1 MQFSLNKRRGLASL
15 ATSALV
21 AGALTVPV
29 ALLASPA
36 QAASGPIAYTCDLTL
51 SGSQAANGGPRQA
64 TLTFDTDAAEQATVG
79 STVTPTLTATL
90 AFDSAYSQLFVP
102 SPVNRF
108 GGSLTATTDTEGTAG
123 TAPITFTQWDRGGGM
138 GSPITNISMTGTGSW
153 GDITPAAAGALD
165 LGVSTLTGSL
175 YMGTTFSPNNTA
187 VPTTCTPNGPA
198 LTSVDTITAV
208 AAPAAKDLALACTFG
223 GNQFAYPTDIDL
235 TARETTGGQVA
246 VTAELEDAMP
256 NTAPVFVTAPN
267 QEFVGTLTT
276 GLGALVGK
284 HNADFN
290 GGVPVVIPPMSGKFT
305 GAGPS
310 IDVSVQSFG
319 LTVGGTMADISCT
332 LPEAKTFTVA
342 VTPKSQP
349 CIDAE
354 SAVVTAQNNVA
365 TATTAATAA
374 TAAVRSATTKVT
386 AATKTA
392 TAASKAVAAATKSA
406 SKYTKSVKKYT
417 KAVKKAKSK
426 KSKAKAKKSLS
437 KAKKSLSKA
446 KKSLAS
452 AKKAKSLADSRLRTA
467 KAQLASAKS
476 RLATANSNVA
486 AASTA
491 LTTAQN
497 AVQQNC

>member
-1 MQFSLNKRRGLASL
+1 MQFSSRKRRGLASL
-15 ATSALV
+15 ATTALV

-29 ALLASPA
+29 ALMASPA

-90 AFDSAYSQLFVP
+90 TFDSTYSQLFVP

-123 TAPITFTQWDRGGGM
+123 TAPITFTQWDRGGGI
-138 GSPITNISMTGTGSW
+138 GTPITAISMTGTGSW

-198 LTSVDTITAV
+198 LTAVDTITAV
-208 AAPAAKDLALACTFG
+208 EAPVVKDLAFTCAFG
-223 GNQFAYPTDIDL
+223 GNEFAYPTDIDL
-235 TARETTGGQVA
+235 TARQSSGGQIA
-246 VTAELEDAMP
+246 VTAELEDDMP
-256 NTAPVFVTAPN
+256 NTAPPMVNFPGQN
-267 QEFVGTLTT
+267 FVGTLGTALGDLT
-276 GLGALVGK
+276 GSHTG
-284 HNADFN
+284 DFQ
-290 GGVPVVIPPMSGKFT
+290 GGVPVAIPTLTGKVNGSGTSVDIAVEDF
-305 GAGPS
+305 S
-310 IDVSVQSFG
+310 IA
-319 LTVGGTMADISCT
+319 VGTLATITCT
-332 LPEAKTFTVA
+332 LPAAQTFTVDVA
-342 VTPKSQP
+342 PKPQP

-374 TAAVRSATTKVT
+374 TAAVGSATSKVTTATKV
-386 AATKTA
+386 A
-392 TAASKAVAAATKSA
+392 TAASKSVTTASKAVT
-406 SKYTKSVKKYT
+406 KYTKSVKKYT

-426 KSKAKAKKSLS
+426 KAKSKAKKSLS

-446 KKSLAS
+446 KKSLSS
-452 AKKAKSLADSRLRTA
+452 AKKAKSLADSKLKAA
-467 KAQLASAKS
+467 KTQLASAKS
-476 RLATANSNVA
+476 SSTTANSNVVA
-486 AASTA
+486 ANAA
-491 LTTAQN
+491 LTAAQN
-497 AVQQNC
+497 AVNQNC